1 MKKFSTVG
9 AALALT
15 LLSASLQA
23 NAQAVELTT
32 DEPAEQ
38 AARQDARQDT
48 AATPSTK
55 CEFRT
60 NAPDRHVVVRGDTLW
75 GISGRFL
82 QNPWCWPQVWDMN
95 REDIKNPHW
104 IYPNQVIYFDRAAG
118 RLRLGTAPGGMQT
131 VKLSPG
137 MRSTRLEDIAI
148 PSIPTQAIEPFLS
161 QPLIVEANALK
172 NTPRIV
178 AGSDDRVFFGKDDKV
193 YVNGALNGETR
204 FHAFRPGTPLKDPVS
219 GKVIAYEAAFLGTL
233 TVDQASSSP
242 STAHRMIVDDAQQ
255 EMGAGDHLVPVPP
268 TPVMN
273 YVPHAPARRVDAN
286 VMAVYGAGLSMAAS
300 HQIVSVNRG
309 ESHGL
314 DVGSVLALHRS
325 GRVVVDKSVRQP
337 VRLPDEEYGNLF
349 IFRVF
354 PNVAYGLVMHV
365 DSPVRIGD
373 RASSPQ

>member
-9 AALALT
+9 AALAFT

-23 NAQAVELTT
+23 NAQANELSA
-32 DEPAEQ
+32 DAPAVQSAGEATATS
-38 AARQDARQDT
+38 AA
-48 AATPSTK
+48 PK
-55 CEFRT
+55 CEFRA
-60 NAPDRHVVVRGDTLW
+60 NAPDKHVVVRGDTLW

-118 RLRLGTAPGGMQT
+118 RLRLGTAPDGMQT

-137 MRSTRLEDIAI
+137 MRSTRLEDLAI

-161 QPLIVEANALK
+161 QPLIIGANDLA

-178 AGSDDRVFFGKDDKV
+178 AGSDERVFFGKDDKV
-193 YVNGALNGETR
+193 YVRGALNGETR
-204 FHAFRPGTPLKDPVS
+204 FHAFRPGKPLKDPLT

-233 TVDQASSSP
+233 TVEQASSSP

-325 GRVVVDKSVRQP
+325 GRVVVDKSVRQR
-337 VRLPDEEYGNLF
+337 VKLPDEEYGNLF

-354 PNVAYGLVMHV
+354 PHVAYGLVMHV